1 MTSKTKKLAVP
12 RSLKMAV
19 IHIQSAQDLDWN
31 EACEHLAELAEPNGK
46 KFKQAVSREAN
57 RRYKSRHMAELN
69 KAKKTYMEAG
79 HDTGFSDGFSKGRQL
94 GYNEAIKEWRV
105 SYPCSVCGEPCY
117 MRPEGNATKEAVK
130 YLTSQGWRHGGCHE
144 KQRQKA

>member
-1 MTSKTKKLAVP
+1 
-12 RSLKMAV
+12 MAV

-31 EACEHLAELAEPNGK
+31 EACIHLAELAEPNGK

-57 RRYKSRHMAELN
+57 RWYKSRYLEELN

-79 HDTGFSDGFSKGRQL
+79 HDTGFGDGFSKGRQL
-94 GYNEAIKEWRV
+94 GYNEAVKEWRV
-105 SYPCSVCGEPCY
+105 SFPCNVWGEPCY
-117 MRPEGNATKEAVK
+117 MRPEDKDAEVAAEH
-130 YLTSQGWRHGGCHE
+130 LTNLGWGHSSCHE